1 MDDEFNQLATD
12 KPDRGDETEEEDVPN
27 YRSATEAENTS
38 PNDSDLESIL
48 KKLFPYFN
56 EATMGKALS
65 IASELNTLAP
75 TIMLGRVFPDNFS
88 NKVYLIVTSIALKH
102 YNDPDFDVVF
112 TIMIVEGLCQIG
124 LEGKG
129 RVEAVIV
136 SGNTK
141 EQAEQESNKMGN
153 F

>member
-1 MDDEFNQLATD
+1 MVDDEFNKLATD
-12 KPDRGDETEEEDVPN
+12 EPDRGDGTEEEVDVPG
-27 YRSATEAENTS
+27 YRSATEAENMS

-48 KKLFPYFN
+48 KKLFPNFDD
-56 EATMGKALS
+56 EDIQKVS
-65 IASELNTLAP
+65 QV
-75 TIMLGRVFPDNFS
+75 IMLGRVFPDNFS

-102 YNDPDFDVVF
+102 YNDPKFDVIL
-112 TIMIVEGLCQIG
+112 TMMQIEGLCQIG

>member
-1 MDDEFNQLATD
+1 MEDEFNKLATD
-12 KPDRGDETEEEDVPN
+12 EPDRGDETDEEVDIPI

-48 KKLFPYFN
+48 KKLFPNFDD
-56 EATMGKALS
+56 EDIQKVS
-65 IASELNTLAP
+65 QV
-75 TIMLGRVFPDNFS
+75 IMLGRVFPDNFS
-88 NKVYLIVTSIALKH
+88 NKVYLIVTAIALKH
-102 YNDPDFDVVF
+102 YNDPKFDVIL
-112 TIMIVEGLCQIG
+112 TMMQIEGLCQIG